1 MSIFVGACTD
11 AREAHSFAHPEHAAL
26 MKSRSHTTIPLDQV
40 RASAAAL
47 PPDEAARWIEKLNKL
62 QSECGCDFGARVFF
76 AALVIYPAVWYWL
89 LRPRLSSFWYAA
101 LIGVVVLFLAAGLGK
116 LTGILVARL
125 RLRLAVRR
133 LQARL
138 AEQLGGQN
146 A

>member
-1 MSIFVGACTD
+1 M
-11 AREAHSFAHPEHAAL
+11 
-26 MKSRSHTTIPLDQV
+26 PLLQA

-47 PPDEAARWIEKLNKL
+47 PPDEAARWIEKLDKL
-62 QSECGCDFGARVFF
+62 QGECGCDIGARVFF

-89 LRPRLSSFWYAA
+89 LRPRLSSLWYAA

-116 LTGILVARL
+116 LTGILVARF
-125 RLRLAVRR
+125 RLRRAIHT

-138 AEQLGGQN
+138 TEQLGGQY